1 MKKRI
6 KKQQKQKQKV
16 PILSAAEKKMRRE
29 AEAFNRCMQMM
40 KVYCPHRGRYY

>member
-6 KKQQKQKQKV
+6 KKQQKQKE
-16 PILSAAEKKMRRE
+16 PTLSAEEKKMRRE

>member
-1 MKKRI
+1 MKKRTM
-6 KKQQKQKQKV
+6 KQQKQPAPTFSVEEIKR
-16 PILSAAEKKMRRE
+16 RRE